1 MYDPYYH
8 FNVDA
13 DHTDDDVTGRLGT
26 NWVKGTR
33 AKVGYRDI
41 RIYKKK
47 KLRNHRHLSAPG
59 RRLGSLNQEF
69 TQITGM

>member
-41 RIYKKK
+41 RIYIKKK
-47 KLRNHRHLSAPG
+47 NCGTIVTFPHLVAVSVV
-59 RRLGSLNQEF
+59 
-69 TQITGM
+69 